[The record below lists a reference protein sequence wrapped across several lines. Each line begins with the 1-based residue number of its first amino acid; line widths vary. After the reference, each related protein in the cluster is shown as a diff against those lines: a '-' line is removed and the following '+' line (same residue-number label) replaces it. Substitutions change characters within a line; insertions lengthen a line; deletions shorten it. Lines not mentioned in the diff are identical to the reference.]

1 MFAAVNSGNFE
12 RILLPLKTKPKKL
25 NLRHFGQRY
34 WSSCSNTVAHAM
46 KLLVHRFCADVN
58 ARGGFSADVESAD
71 FHASGLSDPALQG
84 FVVCHF
90 IG

>member
-1 MFAAVNSGNFE
+1 MPFWTKVLVQLLEHRSPCDEAPGAA
-12 RILLPLKTKPKKL
+12 
-25 NLRHFGQRY
+25 
-34 WSSCSNTVAHAM
+34 
-46 KLLVHRFCADVN
+46 RFCADVN